1 VAVERDDRRAVELL
15 LRGGANPARL
25 NSALET
31 TAVHVAAAQNK
42 TDILNM
48 FIGKFCLDPRNDR
61 LGDRV
66 ILLHYCTIVL
76 LYNL

>member
-1 VAVERDDRRAVELL
+1 MERDDRRAVELL
-15 LRGGANPARL
+15 LRGGADPARL

-31 TAVHVAAAQNK
+31 TAVHVAAAQAK
-42 TDILNM
+42 PDILNM
-48 FIGKFCLDPRNDR
+48 FIGKFCLNPRNDR

-66 ILLHYCTIVL
+66 ILLHYCTIVF